1 MPLPPYRLEIDTSAC
16 PNSWK
21 SFSLSLG
28 DIPMPLSSIM
38 KRLEWEIVNGEYHG
52 DDKRRKVLRSK
63 KISFLPKAERAIGIR
78 YTSLVWKYAF
88 T

>member
-1 MPLPPYRLEIDTSAC
+1 MDTSAC

-38 KRLEWEIVNGEYHG
+38 KRLQWEESEIEGSGEYHG
-52 DDKRRKVLRSK
+52 DDKERK
-63 KISFLPKAERAIGIR
+63 F
-78 YTSLVWKYAF
+78 
-88 T
+88 